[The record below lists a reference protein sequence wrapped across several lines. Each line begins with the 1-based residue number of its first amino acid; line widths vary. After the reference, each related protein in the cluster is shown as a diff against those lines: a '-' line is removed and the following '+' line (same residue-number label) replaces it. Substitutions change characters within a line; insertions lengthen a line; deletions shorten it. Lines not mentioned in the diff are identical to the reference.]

1 MTLTIPSATVRVC
14 KLNVSSEAATRH
26 HRPFLATAPFEGGK
40 LSVRMVQPQCPG
52 RVRTTLNATQSSQ
65 HEQSPSRHE
74 LEVQLQDAIR
84 LEQYQR
90 AAELRD
96 ALKCLEPAQ
105 DTAFSLKKQLEACV
119 AEERFEVSASS

>member
-1 MTLTIPSATVRVC
+1 MTLTVPSATVRVS
-14 KLNVSSEAATRH
+14 KLNVRSEAATRH
-26 HRPFLATAPFEGGK
+26 HRPFLAAAPFEGGK
-40 LSVRMVQPQCPG
+40 LPVRMIQPQC

-105 DTAFSLKKQLEACV
+105 DTAFSLKKQLEAYV
-119 AEERFEVSASS
+119 AEERFEVSASP